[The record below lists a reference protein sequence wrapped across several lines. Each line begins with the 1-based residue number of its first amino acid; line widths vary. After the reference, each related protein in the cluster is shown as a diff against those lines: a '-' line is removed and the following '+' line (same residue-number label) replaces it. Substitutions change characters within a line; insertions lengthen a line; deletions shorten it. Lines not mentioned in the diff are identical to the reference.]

1 MQSYLNYFAVRHRI
15 CGGFPKFVTFK
26 KRLQKTMAKPNGML
40 WGFALIILLIS
51 CGKQGNY
58 ETKTAESGGY
68 SYEYVTN
75 DPLKV
80 RIYNLKNGLKVYLSQ
95 YQAEP
100 RLQTQIAVKA
110 GGKNDP
116 SETTGLAH
124 YLEHI
129 MFKGSSDF
137 GTMDWTKEKVYLD
150 SIEHMFEHYRTLTD
164 SVERKNYYHLID
176 QVSNEAS
183 KLAIANEYD
192 KMIAEIGGQGT
203 NAYTTDDRTVYV
215 NDVPANQLENW
226 IRIEANRFKQIVP
239 RLFHTEL
246 ETVYEEKNRNLDND
260 YRKASDAMKR
270 SVFKNH
276 PYGTQT
282 VIGTIDHLKNP
293 SITNIKNYFDTY
305 YRPNNVAICLSGDLD
320 YDKTITLIE
329 KYFGDWETNEQLPV
343 WNKAQESPISTP
355 IPTEVFGPNAEWVDI
370 GFRFDGRSSDDFNL
384 LRLSDIILSNSQAGL
399 IDLNLKQQQK
409 VLDAFSFVNSMNDYA
424 IHMFRANP
432 REGQSLDEVKDLL
445 LGQIESLKKGEFEDW
460 LVEAVINH
468 LKKNQ
473 IQQSEQ
479 NYSRS
484 NDMVMAFTSGIPWS
498 NYVGEVE
505 SLRKYTKAD
514 VVKFANE
521 NYANNY
527 VVVYKRNGKDSNTKK
542 ITKPA
547 ITRINLNKE
556 SKSPFH
562 EELLKNKPEKI
573 SPVFLDYG
581 RDVTKLSMNKGIE
594 VLYTGNKENELFTL
608 YYLSDVGTNHDPT
621 LKTAVEYLQYIGTTE
636 MSAEDFKKELYKI
649 GCSFGVF
656 ADEDQTYIYLNG
668 LSENMDKAV
677 QLFEKLLADPKPDN
691 VALKNMIDGIFKTR
705 EDVKKDKF
713 AILYQGLINYGLYGP
728 ESPFT
733 NVLSNKQLRELK
745 AEQLTNLIKGFTKTQ
760 HRVLYYGPKKEEELV
775 ASLNSN
781 HLLPDELKPAP
792 GPVEFKMKEVT
803 TPTAFWTNYDMVQA
817 EIMFLTKG
825 PEFDKTRIPISRIF
839 NEYFDG
845 SMSSPIFQE
854 LREAQGLAYSAFAYY
869 GTASKPSENDLFY
882 GYIGTQADKQAES
895 MKGLST
901 LIQNFPRTENGF
913 EVARSGLMNRIESER
928 INKTSILFDYL
939 GAQKKGLDHDIR
951 KDVYDLAQTVT
962 LDDIQ
967 KFQEQ
972 YLKDAKYNV
981 VLLGNKD
988 KLNFKDLQK
997 YGKVQELT
1005 LDELFGYEKV
1015 QKINMEKPNQ

>member
-1 MQSYLNYFAVRHRI
+1 M
-15 CGGFPKFVTFK
+15 
-26 KRLQKTMAKPNGML
+26 
-40 WGFALIILLIS
+40 
-51 CGKQGNY
+51 
-58 ETKTAESGGY
+58 
-68 SYEYVTN
+68 
-75 DPLKV
+75 
-80 RIYNLKNGLKVYLSQ
+80 
-95 YQAEP
+95 
-100 RLQTQIAVKA
+100 
-110 GGKNDP
+110 
-116 SETTGLAH
+116 
-124 YLEHI
+124 
-129 MFKGSSDF
+129 
-137 GTMDWTKEKVYLD
+137 
-150 SIEHMFEHYRTLTD
+150 
-164 SVERKNYYHLID
+164 
-176 QVSNEAS
+176 
-183 KLAIANEYD
+183 
-192 KMIAEIGGQGT
+192 
-203 NAYTTDDRTVYV
+203 
-215 NDVPANQLENW
+215 
-226 IRIEANRFKQIVP
+226 
-239 RLFHTEL
+239 
-246 ETVYEEKNRNLDND
+246 
-260 YRKASDAMKR
+260 
-270 SVFKNH
+270 
-276 PYGTQT
+276 
-282 VIGTIDHLKNP
+282 
-293 SITNIKNYFDTY
+293 
-305 YRPNNVAICLSGDLD
+305 
-320 YDKTITLIE
+320 
-329 KYFGDWETNEQLPV
+329 
-343 WNKAQESPISTP
+343 
-355 IPTEVFGPNAEWVDI
+355 
-370 GFRFDGRSSDDFNL
+370 
-384 LRLSDIILSNSQAGL
+384 
-399 IDLNLKQQQK
+399 
-409 VLDAFSFVNSMNDYA
+409 
-424 IHMFRANP
+424 
-432 REGQSLDEVKDLL
+432 
-445 LGQIESLKKGEFEDW
+445 
-460 LVEAVINH
+460 
-468 LKKNQ
+468 
-473 IQQSEQ
+473 
-479 NYSRS
+479 
-484 NDMVMAFTSGIPWS
+484 
-498 NYVGEVE
+498 
-505 SLRKYTKAD
+505 
-514 VVKFANE
+514 
-521 NYANNY
+521 
-527 VVVYKRNGKDSNTKK
+527 
-542 ITKPA
+542 
-547 ITRINLNKE
+547 
-556 SKSPFH
+556 
-562 EELLKNKPEKI
+562 
-573 SPVFLDYG
+573 
-581 RDVTKLSMNKGIE
+581 
-594 VLYTGNKENELFTL
+594 FTL